1 MSKIAEPQ
9 PTYSTDAIVERIFNA
24 ALETMD
30 LLAVYVGDRLGLYTA
45 LAAAPPMTPAEL
57 AGATGTAERYAREW
71 LEQQATTGFLAA
83 HESSE
88 GRRFSL
94 PAEHAE
100 ALVRPT
106 SLAHM
111 APLARFL
118 VAAANRAPDLLDAFR
133 TGEGLPWDAYGAD
146 AREAQSDFN
155 RPLFHHQFVGEH
167 LSAVPGLAASLARSG
182 ARVAEIGFGGGW
194 AAISIAQ
201 AFPDIRVDGFD
212 LDAASVDLARA
223 NAEAEGVSHRVTFHH
238 RDAGDGALDGQ
249 YDLVFAFE
257 CVHDMSNP
265 VASLATMRRLAAPG
279 GTVLVVDERVGE
291 RFGEN
296 IGDPIE
302 RLMYGFSLFVCL
314 PNGLADSPS
323 AATGTV
329 MRPSTLERYAV
340 EAGFRGIDILPVE
353 HDMFRYYRMLT

>member
-1 MSKIAEPQ
+1 MSQVLETQ
-9 PTYSTDAIVERIFNA
+9 PAYSTDAIAERLFNA
-24 ALETMD
+24 AIEAMD
-30 LLAVYVGDRLGLYTA
+30 LLSVYVGDRAGLYTS
-45 LAAAPPMTPAEL
+45 LAGSAPVTPAEL
-57 AGATGTAERYAREW
+57 AARTGTSERYVREW
-71 LEQQATTGFLAA
+71 LEQQATTGILAL
-83 HESSE
+83 HQSE
-88 GRRFSL
+88 DGHRYSL
-94 PAEHAE
+94 PVEHAE
-100 ALVRPT
+100 ALVHPT
-106 SLAHM
+106 SLAHI

-118 VAAANRAPDLLDAFR
+118 VAAAHRTTDLLDAFR
-133 TGEGLPWDAYGAD
+133 TGAGVPWDAYGAD

-167 LSAVPGLAASLARSG
+167 LSAVPGLAASVGRPG

-201 AFPDIRVDGFD
+201 AFPGVHVDGFD

-223 NAEAEGVSHRVTFHH
+223 NAEAEGVSDRVTFHH
-238 RDAGDGALDGQ
+238 RDAGDSDLDGQ

-265 VASLATMRRLAAPG
+265 VAALGTMKRLVAPG
-279 GTVLVVDERVGE
+279 GTVLVVDERVGHTL
-291 RFGEN
+291 GEN

-353 HDMFRYYRMLT
+353 HDMFRYYRLMP